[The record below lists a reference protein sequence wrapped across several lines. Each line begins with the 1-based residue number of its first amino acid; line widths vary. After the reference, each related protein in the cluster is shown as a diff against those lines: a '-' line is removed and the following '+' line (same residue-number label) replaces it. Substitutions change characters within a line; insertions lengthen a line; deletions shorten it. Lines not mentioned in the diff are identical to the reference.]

1 MINRKFNTCRRD
13 FYEVFSSSGYLHSFL
28 FIDSFYSTLYRSSNA
43 SLGFVIDA
51 RRLECS
57 IVLYRPRGGGEMP
70 ELKGQELALHTILA
84 GENVFVTG
92 GGGVDIEIFS
102 KLLDTGIKC

>member
-1 MINRKFNTCRRD
+1 
-13 FYEVFSSSGYLHSFL
+13 
-28 FIDSFYSTLYRSSNA
+28 
-43 SLGFVIDA
+43 
-51 RRLECS
+51 
-57 IVLYRPRGGGEMP
+57 VLYRPRGGGEMP